1 MRVTGWLAVGIAGV
15 LVLATLGCYFKIR
28 SEWDTIAR
36 LTVTGSE
43 LGKRPPKY
51 NDAMNI
57 LMIGSDS
64 RAGRNARI
72 GGHDQGQRS
81 DTVMMVHLAP
91 GRHRVI
97 VMSIPRDTVVPV
109 LACPAS
115 SGTAGQQAAPGA
127 VERINATF
135 SAGGP
140 VCLWK
145 TVEQVTGIHIDHF
158 AELNFVGFEKVI
170 NSLGGVEVC
179 LPTAVD
185 DPMSGLN
192 LPAGKHH
199 IMGSQ
204 AIAFWRTREDLG
216 TGSDPQRIQR
226 DQFLMASLV
235 QAIEHSN
242 LLGSPAR
249 IFSALSDIA
258 GALTIDQGLDEQGIL
273 KIAESLHGISGKSV
287 QFVTAP
293 FEAYPGDPAAELQLA
308 QPQAGQLFSAIAHD
322 QTLPKVKPKKAKK
335 PGQPAKPGRAL
346 VTETASKISVTV
358 LNGTQT
364 AQLAATTAAGLSGR
378 GFTIAGTGNAAS
390 SASSVIEYASAADLA
405 AARALRAQIGS
416 PVALQ
421 QEAGLGPRSLT
432 LILGSDFT
440 ALGPAPPATPSPRAV
455 KHVAKAYGGISGSAN
470 VCQDQTAFAG

>member
-1 MRVTGWLAVGIAGV
+1 MRVTGWLAAVAAGV
-15 LVLATLGCYFKIR
+15 VVLATLGLYFKIR
-28 SEWDTIAR
+28 SEWDTIGH
-36 LTVTGSE
+36 LTVTRSE

-51 NDAMNI
+51 NDALNV

-64 RAGRNARI
+64 RAGKNAKI
-72 GGHDQGQRS
+72 GGYDQGQRS
-81 DTVMMVHLAP
+81 DTVMVAHLAP
-91 GRHRVI
+91 GRHRMI

-115 SGTAGQQAAPGA
+115 DGTAGQQANPSA

-158 AELNFVGFEKVI
+158 AKLNFVGFEKVI
-170 NSLGGVEVC
+170 NSVGGVQVC
-179 LPTAVD
+179 LPTAVN
-185 DPMSGLN
+185 DPMSGLD
-192 LPAGKHH
+192 LPAGRHH
-199 IMGSQ
+199 IMGAQ
-204 AIAFWRTREDLG
+204 AIAFWRTRENLG

-235 QAIEHSN
+235 QGIEHSN

-249 IFSALSDIA
+249 IFSVLSDIA
-258 GALTIDQGLDEQGIL
+258 SALTIDQGLDEQAIL

-293 FEAYPGDPAAELQLA
+293 FEPYPGDPSAELQLA
-308 QPQAGQLFSAIAHD
+308 QPQASQLFSAIAHD
-322 QTLPKVKPKKAKK
+322 QTLPKAKK
-335 PGQPAKPGRAL
+335 PGQLAKPVAKPVARPA
-346 VTETASKISVTV
+346 TETAAKVSVTV

-364 AQLAATTAAGLSGR
+364 AQLAATTATGLSSR
-378 GFTIAGTGNAAS
+378 GFLIAGTGNAS
-390 SASSVIEYASAADLA
+390 GSASSVIEYGSPADLA
-405 AARALRAQIGS
+405 AARALQAQIGS
-416 PVALQ
+416 AVTLQ
-421 QEAGLGPRSLT
+421 QQPGLAPGSLT

-440 ALGPAPPATPSPRAV
+440 ALGPAPATTPEPREV
-455 KHVAKAYGGISGSAN
+455 KHVAKG
-470 VCQDQTAFAG
+470 

>member
-1 MRVTGWLAVGIAGV
+1 MQVTGWLAAVVAGV
-15 LVLATLGCYFKIR
+15 LVLATLGFYFKIR
-28 SEWDTIAR
+28 SEWDTIGH

-51 NDAMNI
+51 NDALNI

-64 RAGRNARI
+64 RAGRNAKI
-72 GGHDQGQRS
+72 GGYDQGQRS
-81 DTVMMVHLAP
+81 DTVMVVHLAP

-97 VMSIPRDTVVPV
+97 GMSIPRDTVVPV

-115 SGTAGQQAAPGA
+115 NGTAGQQAAPGV

-135 SAGGP
+135 AAGGP

-158 AELNFVGFEKVI
+158 AELDFVGFEKVI

-179 LPTAVD
+179 LPAAVD
-185 DPMSGLN
+185 DPMSGLD
-192 LPAGKHH
+192 LSAGKHR

-204 AIAFWRTREDLG
+204 AIAFWRTREGLG
-216 TGSDPQRIQR
+216 MNDDPQRIER

-235 QAIEHSN
+235 QGIEHSN

-249 IFSALSDIA
+249 IFSVLSDIA
-258 GALTIDQGLDEQGIL
+258 SALTIDQGLGEQGIL
-273 KIAESLHGISGKSV
+273 KIAESMNGISGKSV

-293 FEAYPGDPAAELQLA
+293 FEAYPGDPKAELQLA
-308 QPQAGQLFSAIAHD
+308 QPQASQLFSAIAHD
-322 QTLPKVKPKKAKK
+322 QTLPKAKQ
-335 PGQPAKPGRAL
+335 PGSPARPVITP
-346 VTETASKISVTV
+346 VTDTAAKVSVTV

-364 AQLAATTAAGLSGR
+364 PQLAATTAAGLSSR
-378 GFTIAGTGNAAS
+378 GFTIAGTGDAS
-390 SASSVIEYASAADLA
+390 GSASSVIEYASSSELA

-416 PVALQ
+416 PATLRRDS
-421 QEAGLGPRSLT
+421 GLSPGSLT
-432 LILGSDFT
+432 MILGSDFT
-440 ALGPAPPATPSPRAV
+440 ALGPAPSATPNPRAV
-455 KHVAKAYGGISGSAN
+455 KHVAKTYDGISGNAN
-470 VCQDQTAFAG
+470 VCKDQAAFAG

>member
-1 MRVTGWLAVGIAGV
+1 MRVTGWLAAVLAGL
-15 LVLATLGCYFKIR
+15 LVLATLGFYFKIR
-28 SEWDTIAR
+28 SDWDTIGHLA
-36 LTVTGSE
+36 VTGSE

-51 NDAMNI
+51 NDALN
-57 LMIGSDS
+57 LLLIGSDS
-64 RAGRNARI
+64 RAGRNALI
-72 GGHDQGQRS
+72 GGRDQGQRS
-81 DTVMMVHLAP
+81 DTVMVVHLAP
-91 GRHRVI
+91 GRHRVV

-115 SGTAGQQAAPGA
+115 NGTAGQQAAPGV
-127 VERINATF
+127 VERINATY

-145 TVEQVTGIHIDHF
+145 TVEQATGIHIDHF

-170 NSLGGVEVC
+170 DSLGGVEVC

-185 DPMSGLN
+185 DPMSGLD
-192 LPAGKHH
+192 LSAGKHH

-235 QAIEHSN
+235 QGIEHSN

-249 IFSALSDIA
+249 IFSVLSDIA

-308 QPQAGQLFSAIAHD
+308 QPQASELFSAIAHD
-322 QTLPKVKPKKAKK
+322 QTLPKPNR
-335 PGQPAKPGRAL
+335 PGQPAHPARTP
-346 VTETASKISVTV
+346 VTETAAKASVTV

-364 AQLAATTAAGLSGR
+364 AQLAATTATGLSSR
-378 GFTIAGTGNAAS
+378 GYAIAGTGDAAG
-390 SASSVIEYASAADLA
+390 SASSVIEYGSAADLA

-416 PVALQ
+416 AVTLQ
-421 QEAGLGPRSLT
+421 QDPSLGAGALT
-432 LILGSDFT
+432 LILGADFT
-440 ALGPAPPATPSPRAV
+440 ALGPVPSATPNPRAV

-470 VCQDQTAFAG
+470 VCADQAAFAG